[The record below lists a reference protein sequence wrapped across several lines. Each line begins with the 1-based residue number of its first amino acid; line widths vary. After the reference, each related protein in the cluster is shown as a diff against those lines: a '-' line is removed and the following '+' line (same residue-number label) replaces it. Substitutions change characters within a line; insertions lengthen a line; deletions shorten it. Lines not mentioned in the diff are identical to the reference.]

1 MMSVSIYSQPNC
13 VYCNMAK
20 DLAKQHNLPITEY
33 VIGKDITKELFFEL
47 LPNVRS
53 VPQIYVNSIYV
64 GGYQEFK
71 DYVRDHI

>member
-1 MMSVSIYSQPNC
+1 MSVSIYSQPNC
-13 VYCNMAK
+13 VYCDMAK
-20 DLAKQHNLPITEY
+20 ALAKQHNLPITEY
-33 VIGKDITKELFFEL
+33 VIGKDITKEIFFEL
-47 LPNVRS
+47 LPNARS

>member
-1 MMSVSIYSQPNC
+1 MSVSIYSQPNC
-13 VYCNMAK
+13 VYCDMAK
-20 DLAKQHNLPITEY
+20 ALAKQHNLDIVEY
-33 VIGKDITKELFFEL
+33 VIGKDITKEMFFEL

-71 DYVRDHI
+71 DYVRDYI

>member
-1 MMSVSIYSQPNC
+1 MSVSIYSQPNC

-20 DLAKQHNLPITEY
+20 DLAKQHNLEITEY

-47 LPNVRS
+47 LPNARS
-53 VPQIYVNSIYV
+53 VPQIYVNTIYV